1 MQELQLHHQRQLEEE
16 ARKLKCSQ
24 TGSSQQ
30 TAVPVV
36 MSTSASGTASNQDQI
51 FSSNRGSVTITKS
64 KSNSN
69 NSSVGAT
76 AATSIDETPIN
87 RMEALNAKPGTQ
99 IKITRTPTGSVE
111 FTTVPAV
118 GSGGISNTAV
128 PGMSA
133 TSDVTITRA
142 PHAHGG
148 AHGGV
153 HGGVHAQ
160 SSIGNGFA
168 PQVPTASL
176 GQKIFDR
183 PNKDK
188 VSKVM

>member
-1 MQELQLHHQRQLEEE
+1 
-16 ARKLKCSQ
+16 
-24 TGSSQQ
+24 
-30 TAVPVV
+30 
-36 MSTSASGTASNQDQI
+36 MSTSASGTASNQNQD

-69 NSSVGAT
+69 NSSVGSAAT
-76 AATSIDETPIN
+76 AAPSIDETPIN

-111 FTTVPAV
+111 FTTVPAA
-118 GSGGISNTAV
+118 GGGGISNTAV

-148 AHGGV
+148 AHGG
-153 HGGVHAQ
+153 GHAQ
-160 SSIGNGFA
+160 SSLGNGFA

-176 GQKIFDR
+176 GQKIFDQQVIQICTILGTTLIETVR
-183 PNKDK
+183 TGDPLYYQTYFFRKSNECWNF
-188 VSKVM
+188 S

>member
-16 ARKLKCSQ
+16 ARKLKCGQ

-36 MSTSASGTASNQDQI
+36 RSTSASSTASNQKN
-51 FSSNRGSVTITKS
+51 SSNRGSVTITKS

-76 AATSIDETPIN
+76 SKDETPIN

-111 FTTVPAV
+111 FTTVPAA
-118 GSGGISNTAV
+118 GGGGISNTAV
-128 PGMSA
+128 PGGMSA
-133 TSDVTITRA
+133 SSDVTITRA

-148 AHGGV
+148 VPGG
-153 HGGVHAQ
+153 GHAQ
-160 SSIGNGFA
+160 SSLRNGSA
-168 PQVPTASL
+168 PQAQPASL
-176 GQKIFDR
+176 GQRIFDR
-183 PNKDK
+183 PDKDK
-188 VSKVM
+188 VSKVMEVSGL